1 MLYQQLQRLVAN
13 FSGIINPSHPV
24 PLTII
29 YHYTLNSSVCTMLPA
44 ISLYALIKGYAL
56 ELGSYFIQSNS
67 TGPINFTK
75 IMCTII
81 FAASW

>member
-1 MLYQQLQRLVAN
+1 MMPTGKNFCVFMLYQQLQRLVAN

-44 ISLYALIKGYAL
+44 ISLYAFKKDMHL
-56 ELGSYFIQSNS
+56 N
-67 TGPINFTK
+67 
-75 IMCTII
+75 
-81 FAASW
+81 